1 MISVLYLRLL
11 DYCTC
16 TSLINS
22 GYKQEKTVI
31 DSVDFFHLLK
41 EVSNLAKVISKEFL
55 SKKFVFSLRFRWFVI
70 LAFIFCILSFVI
82 LIHVLVEKCNKYWN
96 NEVSDSEVV
105 ENEETDEQHSFVDFY
120 TVVNCI
126 IIISFFL
133 FIRFSLQYHLLS
145 PRISLLLKDSENVL
159 ECMIGIPIYYLKN
172 PKLRHYIWKKI
183 LRRSTVQPENNQIEL
198 QSI

>member
-1 MISVLYLRLL
+1 M
-11 DYCTC
+11 
-16 TSLINS
+16 
-22 GYKQEKTVI
+22 
-31 DSVDFFHLLK
+31 
-41 EVSNLAKVISKEFL
+41 AKVISKEFL

-70 LAFIFCILSFVI
+70 LAFVFCILSFVI

-105 ENEETDEQHSFVDFY
+105 ENEETDKQHSFVDFY
-120 TVVNCI
+120 TVVVCI

-145 PRISLLLKDSENVL
+145 PRISLLLKDSANIL
-159 ECMIGIPIYYLKN
+159 ECMIGIPNYYLKN